1 MGNGR
6 FNVVTLSP
14 LAIATGLVVLAI
26 IAGMAVTVMR
36 RRHSARLRDRFG
48 DEYDRTVDQSGSTH
62 KAETVLDER
71 RKRVEGFDI
80 HALQPAQREVFVRA
94 WLEVQAQFVDDPA
107 GAVQRADV
115 LLADVMNAR
124 GYPVA
129 DFDQRYED
137 LSVDHGEVVAH
148 YRTGHHI
155 AASHARGEAGTEEL
169 RRAMI
174 HYRALFDDLV
184 NEPEN
189 FSPVIEHRGGRVHD
203 LRKETTRR
211 F

>member
-1 MGNGR
+1 M
-6 FNVVTLSP
+6 VTLSP
-14 LAIATGLVVLAI
+14 LAIAVGVIALAVLVGVV
-26 IAGMAVTVMR
+26 VTVMR
-36 RRHSARLRDRFG
+36 SRHTARLRDRFG
-48 DEYDRTVDQSGSTH
+48 DEYDRTVDQSGSTY
-62 KAETVLDER
+62 KAETVLHER
-71 RKRVEGFDI
+71 EQRVAAFDI
-80 HALQPAQREVFVRA
+80 RPLQPARREAFVRT

-115 LLADVMNAR
+115 LLADVMTAR

-184 NEPEN
+184 NEPED
-189 FSPVIEHRGGRVHD
+189 FSPLIEHHGGRVHD

-211 F
+211 S

>member
-1 MGNGR
+1 
-6 FNVVTLSP
+6 VVTLSP
-14 LAIATGLVVLAI
+14 LAIAVGVIALAVLVGVV
-26 IAGMAVTVMR
+26 VTVMR
-36 RRHSARLRDRFG
+36 SRHTARLRDRFG
-48 DEYDRTVDQSGSTH
+48 DEYDRTIDQSGSTYE
-62 KAETVLDER
+62 AETVLHER
-71 RKRVEGFDI
+71 EQRVAAFDI
-80 HALQPAQREVFVRA
+80 RPLQPARREAFVRS

-115 LLADVMNAR
+115 LLADVMTAR

-184 NEPEN
+184 NEPEG
-189 FSPVIEHRGGRVHD
+189 FSPVIEHHGGRVHD

-211 F
+211 S

>member
-1 MGNGR
+1 M
-6 FNVVTLSP
+6 VTLSP
-14 LAIATGLVVLAI
+14 LAIAVGVIALAVLVGVV
-26 IAGMAVTVMR
+26 VTVMR
-36 RRHSARLRDRFG
+36 SRHTARLRDRFG
-48 DEYDRTVDQSGSTH
+48 DEYDRTVDQSGSTY
-62 KAETVLDER
+62 KAETVLHER
-71 RKRVEGFDI
+71 EQRVAAFDI
-80 HALQPAQREVFVRA
+80 RPLQPARREAFVRT

-115 LLADVMNAR
+115 LLADVMTAR

-137 LSVDHGEVVAH
+137 ISVDHGEVVAH

-184 NEPEN
+184 NEPED
-189 FSPVIEHRGGRVHD
+189 FSPVIEHHGGRAHD

-211 F
+211 S

>member
-1 MGNGR
+1 M
-6 FNVVTLSP
+6 VTLSP
-14 LAIATGLVVLAI
+14 LAIAVGVIALAVLVGVV
-26 IAGMAVTVMR
+26 VTVMR
-36 RRHSARLRDRFG
+36 SRHTARLRDRFG
-48 DEYDRTVDQSGSTH
+48 DEYDRTIDQSGSMYE
-62 KAETVLDER
+62 AETVLHER
-71 RKRVEGFDI
+71 EQRVAAFDI
-80 HALQPAQREVFVRA
+80 CPLEPARREAFVRA
-94 WLEVQAQFVDDPA
+94 WLEVQARFVDDPA

-115 LLADVMNAR
+115 LLADVMTAR

-189 FSPVIEHRGGRVHD
+189 FSPVIEHRGGRIHD

-211 F
+211 S